1 MQYAAVVVLSVAA
14 LTDMLYTL
22 HLTLHALLTQYR
34 RLQGDARCAAI
45 AQSGR
50 HYAINTAV
58 TSEGQHAIATIV
70 SHCQNSLKQLRQHV
84 ATSMACQAVGNN
96 SHSRKHSDSK
106 DTSSITETTT
116 SVTDD
121 DADVLAVLDTS
132 ALTGNL
138 ATAATTTAVTTAAAA
153 AAPTQSTDN
162 STQFECLN
170 LALPNCAT
178 SSDAVTGRA
187 IVSKKHAVKTQLS
200 RLLLVTD
207 KTHKPDRSGYLLFR
221 DASTSSASKWQR
233 RWFELRKPLLM
244 MCRTMSEANC
254 LPLATLVLHDISGNT
269 NSSNSSSKNSSKVKL
284 VINEKALELQLSA
297 VGGDWL
303 LQAGS
308 YEDLQQWAYALSI
321 TNTTVI

>member
-1 MQYAAVVVLSVAA
+1 
-14 LTDMLYTL
+14 
-22 HLTLHALLTQYR
+22 
-34 RLQGDARCAAI
+34 
-45 AQSGR
+45 
-50 HYAINTAV
+50 
-58 TSEGQHAIATIV
+58 
-70 SHCQNSLKQLRQHV
+70 
-84 ATSMACQAVGNN
+84 MACQATGNN
-96 SHSRKHSDSK
+96 NNNKHSDSN
-106 DTSSITETTT
+106 DTPTSTDATTT
-116 SVTDD
+116 VLDD

-138 ATAATTTAVTTAAAA
+138 ATTAATSATTKSVA
-153 AAPTQSTDN
+153 TQSADI

-178 SSDAVTGRA
+178 CSDAVTGRA

-221 DASTSSASKWQR
+221 DASTSSTSKWQR

-254 LPLATLVLHDISGNT
+254 LPLATLVLYDISGTT
-269 NSSNSSSKNSSKVKL
+269 NSNSTSNNNNNKVKL

-303 LQAGS
+303 LQGGS
-308 YEDLQQWAYALSI
+308 YEDLQQWAYALNI
-321 TNTTVI
+321 ANTTVV

>member
-1 MQYAAVVVLSVAA
+1 
-14 LTDMLYTL
+14 LTI
-22 HLTLHALLTQYR
+22 LLQHNQNR
-34 RLQGDARCAAI
+34 RLEGDARCAAI

-58 TSEGQHAIATIV
+58 TSEGQHAIAKIV
-70 SHCQNSLKQLRQHV
+70 SHCQHSLKQLRQHV
-84 ATSMACQAVGNN
+84 ATSMACTAAGNNN
-96 SHSRKHSDSK
+96 SHSRKHSDSNH
-106 DTSSITETTT
+106 STT
-116 SVTDD
+116 SADATTIVTDD

-138 ATAATTTAVTTAAAA
+138 ATTTTTAGTH
-153 AAPTQSTDN
+153 STDI

-221 DASTSSASKWQR
+221 DASSSSTSKWQR

-254 LPLATLVLHDISGNT
+254 LPLATLVLYDISGNT
-269 NSSNSSSKNSSKVKL
+269 NSNNGGSSNNNSSKVKL

-303 LQAGS
+303 LQGGS
-308 YEDLQQWAYALSI
+308 YEDLQQWAYALNI

>member
-1 MQYAAVVVLSVAA
+1 
-14 LTDMLYTL
+14 
-22 HLTLHALLTQYR
+22 
-34 RLQGDARCAAI
+34 
-45 AQSGR
+45 
-50 HYAINTAV
+50 
-58 TSEGQHAIATIV
+58 
-70 SHCQNSLKQLRQHV
+70 
-84 ATSMACQAVGNN
+84 MACTATGNTT
-96 SHSRKHSDSK
+96 KHSDSNY
-106 DTSSITETTT
+106 TTT
-116 SVTDD
+116 STDATTAVSD
-121 DADVLAVLDTS
+121 DVLDTS

-138 ATAATTTAVTTAAAA
+138 ATTTTAGTN
-153 AAPTQSTDN
+153 STDI

-221 DASTSSASKWQR
+221 DASTSSTSKWQR

-254 LPLATLVLHDISGNT
+254 LPLATLVLYDISGNT
-269 NSSNSSSKNSSKVKL
+269 NSNNNSSSNNSSSKVKL

-303 LQAGS
+303 LQGGS
-308 YEDLQQWAYALSI
+308 YEDLQQWAYALNI